1 MQNGDKNNLF
11 SFGRGQVFKY
21 GFIVIF
27 LYFGFRINDS
37 IFKSGNS
44 DFYLKLQKMK
54 NSIKIILII
63 INLQFFIGCDSKESS
78 NEEAQKSF
86 KYQVIFDTDANNEL
100 DDQHA
105 LAYLLFNGNDFDVKG
120 VTVNTTYN
128 GGNIE
133 KHYEEAERVIT
144 LCNLN
149 GKIPLFKGADSSF
162 EDIRPSLGNDD
173 FDGYQAVNFI
183 IDQAKQIEGEKLVV
197 IAVGKLT
204 NVALALAKEPS
215 ISDKIRLVWL
225 GANYPDPG
233 EYNLVND
240 IPSMNYLLESDMD
253 FEMVTVRYGKPSGT
267 DAVRMLEGEAQRT
280 MPGLGPAIEKPVTG
294 RHGDTFNNFGDYS
307 VSLFEHCEFHG
318 DPPGR
323 SLFDMAA
330 VAIVKNSEWAEA
342 KIIPCPVMVDEEWVE
357 QPDNKRM
364 ITVWENFDK
373 VQIMNDFYASLKNY
387 VLVK

>member
-1 MQNGDKNNLF
+1 
-11 SFGRGQVFKY
+11 
-21 GFIVIF
+21 
-27 LYFGFRINDS
+27 
-37 IFKSGNS
+37 
-44 DFYLKLQKMK
+44 MK
-54 NSIKIILII
+54 NIFRLILII
-63 INLQFFIGCDSKESS
+63 INIQLFTGCGQKEST
-78 NEEAQKSF
+78 NEQKDENP
-86 KYQVIFDTDANNEL
+86 KYKVIFDTDANNEL

-105 LAYLLFNGNDFDVKG
+105 LAYLLFNGNTFEVKG
-120 VTVNTTYN
+120 VTVNTTFN
-128 GGNIE
+128 GGNID

-144 LCNLN
+144 LCGLN
-149 GKIPLFKGADSSF
+149 GKIPLFRGANGAF
-162 EDIRPSLGNDD
+162 EDISPTLRKKD
-173 FDGYQAVNFI
+173 FDGHKAVNFI
-183 IDQAKQIEGEKLVV
+183 IDEAKQIKGEKLVV

-204 NVALALAKEPS
+204 NVALALEKEPA

-225 GANYPDPG
+225 GSNYPDPG

-240 IPSMNYLLESDMD
+240 IPAMNYLLESEIV

-280 MPGLGPAIEKPVTG
+280 MPGLGPEIDEPVTG
-294 RHGDTFNNFGDYS
+294 RHGDAFKNFGDYS

-323 SLFDMAA
+323 ALFDMAA

-342 KIIPCPVMVDEEWVE
+342 SKIPCPTMVNEIWVE
-357 QPDNKRM
+357 EPDSQRM

-373 VQIMNDFYASLKNY
+373 VQIMDDFYASLKNY

>member
-1 MQNGDKNNLF
+1 MK
-11 SFGRGQVFKY
+11 S
-21 GFIVIF
+21 IVKF
-27 LYFGFRINDS
+27 F
-37 IFKSGNS
+37 
-44 DFYLKLQKMK
+44 
-54 NSIKIILII
+54 LII
-63 INLQFFIGCDSKESS
+63 ISIQLFTGCDSKEGGYEQSDE
-78 NEEAQKSF
+78 NH

-105 LAYLLFNGNDFDVKG
+105 LAYLLFNGSEFDVRG
-120 VTVNTTYN
+120 VTVNTTFN
-128 GGNIE
+128 GGNID

-144 LCNLN
+144 LCGLK
-149 GKIPLFKGADSSF
+149 GKIPLFKGADKSF
-162 EDIRPSLGNDD
+162 EEIRPALGNDN
-173 FDGYQAVNFI
+173 FDGYHAVNFI
-183 IDQAKQIEGEKLVV
+183 IEQAKKTEGEKLVV

-204 NVALALAKEPS
+204 NVALALEKEPS
-215 ISDKIRLVWL
+215 ISDKVRLVWL

-240 IPSMNYLLESDMD
+240 IPSMNYLLESEID

-267 DAVRMLEGEAQRT
+267 DVVRMLEGEAQRT
-280 MPGLGPAIEKPVTG
+280 MPGLGPAINEPVTG

-318 DPPGR
+318 EPPGR

-330 VAIVKNSEWAEA
+330 VAIVKNSGWAEA
-342 KIIPCPVMVDEEWVE
+342 SKIPCPIMVDEEWVK
-357 QPDNKRM
+357 QPDNQRM

-373 VQIMNDFYASLKNY
+373 VKIMDDFYASLKNY

>member
-1 MQNGDKNNLF
+1 
-11 SFGRGQVFKY
+11 
-21 GFIVIF
+21 
-27 LYFGFRINDS
+27 
-37 IFKSGNS
+37 
-44 DFYLKLQKMK
+44 MK
-54 NSIKIILII
+54 NTVNFILII
-63 INLQFFIGCDSKESS
+63 VSIQLLFGCSQSESS
-78 NEEAQKSF
+78 NEQTNKKQKH
-86 KYQVIFDTDANNEL
+86 QVIFDTDANNEL

-120 VTVNTTYN
+120 VTVNTTFN
-128 GGNIE
+128 GGNID

-144 LCNLN
+144 LCGL
-149 GKIPLFKGADSSF
+149 KDKVPLFRGADRSF
-162 EDIRPSLGNDD
+162 EEIKPSLGNND

-183 IDQAKQIEGEKLVV
+183 IDQAKKVKGDKLIV

-204 NVALALAKEPS
+204 NVALVLEKEPS
-215 ISDKIRLVWL
+215 ILDRIRLVWL

-240 IPSMNYLLESDMD
+240 IPAMNYLLESEID

-267 DAVRMLEGEAQRT
+267 DAVRMLEGEAQKT
-280 MPGLGPAIEKPVTG
+280 MPGLGPAIEESVIG
-294 RHGDTFNNFGDYS
+294 RHGDKFNNFGDYS

-330 VAIVKNSEWAEA
+330 VAIVKDPGWAEA
-342 KIIPCPVMVDEEWVE
+342 SRIPCPIMVDEVWVE
-357 QPDNKRM
+357 QPDNLRM
-364 ITVWENFDK
+364 ITVWENFNK
-373 VQIMNDFYASLKNY
+373 VEIMNDFYASLKNY

>member
-1 MQNGDKNNLF
+1 
-11 SFGRGQVFKY
+11 
-21 GFIVIF
+21 
-27 LYFGFRINDS
+27 
-37 IFKSGNS
+37 
-44 DFYLKLQKMK
+44 MK
-54 NSIKIILII
+54 NIFTLILIL
-63 INLQFFIGCDSKESS
+63 INIQLFISCGQKGSINQQTKEHH
-78 NEEAQKSF
+78 

-105 LAYLLFNGNDFDVKG
+105 LAYLLFNGNTFDVKG
-120 VTVNTTYN
+120 VTVNTTFN
-128 GGNIE
+128 GGNID

-144 LCNLN
+144 LCGLS
-149 GKIPLFKGADSSF
+149 GKIPLFRGANSAF
-162 EDIRPSLGNDD
+162 EDIRQTLDSTN
-173 FDGYQAVNFI
+173 FDGYPAVNFI
-183 IDQAKQIEGEKLVV
+183 IEQTKQLKGEKLIV

-204 NVALALAKEPS
+204 NVALALEKEPS
-215 ISDKIRLVWL
+215 MADKIRLVWL

-240 IPSMNYLLESDMD
+240 IPAMNYLLESEID

-280 MPGLGPAIEKPVTG
+280 MPGLGPEIDEPVTG

-330 VAIVKNSEWAEA
+330 VAIVKNPDWAEA
-342 KIIPCPVMVDEEWVE
+342 SKIPCPIMVDEEWVE
-357 QPDNKRM
+357 QPENQRM

-373 VQIMNDFYASLKNY
+373 VEIMNDFYASLKNY

>member
-1 MQNGDKNNLF
+1 
-11 SFGRGQVFKY
+11 
-21 GFIVIF
+21 
-27 LYFGFRINDS
+27 
-37 IFKSGNS
+37 
-44 DFYLKLQKMK
+44 MK
-54 NSIKIILII
+54 NTGNFILIAVSI
-63 INLQFFIGCDSKESS
+63 QLLFGCGQSESN
-78 NEEAQKSF
+78 NEQTNK
-86 KYQVIFDTDANNEL
+86 KQRHQVIFDTDANNEL

-120 VTVNTTYN
+120 VTVNTTFN
-128 GGNIE
+128 GGNID

-144 LCNLN
+144 LCGL
-149 GKIPLFKGADSSF
+149 KDKVPLFRGADRSF
-162 EDIRPSLGNDD
+162 EEIKPSLGNND

-183 IDQAKQIEGEKLVV
+183 IDQAKKVKGDKLIV

-204 NVALALAKEPS
+204 NVALALEKEAS

-240 IPSMNYLLESDMD
+240 IPAMNYLLESEID

-267 DAVRMLEGEAQRT
+267 DAVRMLEGEAQKT
-280 MPGLGPAIEKPVTG
+280 MPGLGPAIEESVIG
-294 RHGDTFNNFGDYS
+294 RHGDKFNNFGDYS

-330 VAIVKNSEWAEA
+330 VAIVKNSTWADA
-342 KIIPCPVMVDEEWVE
+342 NVIPCPTMVDEEWVE
-357 QPDNKRM
+357 QPDNLRM
-364 ITVWENFDK
+364 ITVWENFNK
-373 VQIMNDFYASLKNY
+373 EEIMNDFYASLKNY

>member
-1 MQNGDKNNLF
+1 
-11 SFGRGQVFKY
+11 
-21 GFIVIF
+21 
-27 LYFGFRINDS
+27 
-37 IFKSGNS
+37 
-44 DFYLKLQKMK
+44 MK
-54 NSIKIILII
+54 NFFRLILII
-63 INLQFFIGCDSKESS
+63 ISIQLFIGCGQKESTDKQTKE
-78 NEEAQKSF
+78 NY
-86 KYQVIFDTDANNEL
+86 KYEVIFDTDANNEL

-105 LAYLLFNGNDFDVKG
+105 LAYLLFNGNTFDVKG
-120 VTVNTTYN
+120 VTVNTTFN
-128 GGNIE
+128 GGNID

-144 LCNLN
+144 LCGLS
-149 GKIPLFKGADSSF
+149 GKIPLYRGADRAF
-162 EDIRPSLGNDD
+162 EDIRPGLENTD

-183 IDQAKQIEGEKLVV
+183 IDQAQQVRGEKLIV

-204 NVALALAKEPS
+204 NVALALEKEPS

-240 IPSMNYLLESDMD
+240 IPAMNYLLESEID

-280 MPGLGPAIEKPVTG
+280 MPGLGPEIDEPVTG
-294 RHGDTFNNFGDYS
+294 RHGDTFKNFGDYS

-318 DPPGR
+318 NPPGR

-342 KIIPCPVMVDEEWVE
+342 KEIPCPTMLNEEWVE
-357 QPDNKRM
+357 QPANERM
-364 ITVWENFDK
+364 IIVWENFDK
-373 VQIMNDFYASLKNY
+373 EEIMGDFYASLKNY
-387 VLVK
+387 VLVR